1 MSAPGLRSNASEY
14 DNLFIDGLPVPG
26 IWYCEEI
33 GAGYRLKQ
41 PKGSGDDGGEARITG
56 LDISKGNIVID
67 LRTDEDEEQWETL
80 LKRIRSLDKPSWRG
94 PVALSNPQ
102 FSRHGITQIIVVK
115 ASEQKVRPGGP
126 TKARIE
132 WHSTRHKI
140 GGKTKKATSTK
151 EGTAPGNVFE
161 KKSDTIPPV
170 YQQIIA
176 AGGR

>member
-1 MSAPGLRSNASEY
+1 MPAPGLRSNAEQY
-14 DNLFIDGLPVPG
+14 DLLFIDGLPVPG

-33 GAGYRLKQ
+33 GAGYKLKQ

-67 LRTDEDEEQWETL
+67 LRTDEDEAQWETL
-80 LKRIRSLDKPSWRG
+80 LKRIRPLDKPSGRG

-102 FSRHGITQIIVVK
+102 FARHGITQIIVVK

-126 TKARIE
+126 TKAHIE
-132 WHSTRHKI
+132 WHSTRHKT
-140 GGKTKKATSTK
+140 GKTKKATSTK

-161 KKSDTIPPV
+161 KKTGTIPPV